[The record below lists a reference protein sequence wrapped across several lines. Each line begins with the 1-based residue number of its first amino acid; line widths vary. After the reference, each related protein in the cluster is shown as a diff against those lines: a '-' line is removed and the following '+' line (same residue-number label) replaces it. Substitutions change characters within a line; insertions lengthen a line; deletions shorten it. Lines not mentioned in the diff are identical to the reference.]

1 MTRHYQYHFTKLVGR
16 LRARAIYAT
25 VVRMRGTLKVLIG
38 ATLGFSL
45 SWLISHPRSRVRN
58 KLPQKQ
64 VRSVYLLPNLKVV
77 RKNNVYHIHH
87 WLFLGFLQLVTRR
100 KVTSKLYHGMILG
113 GILHGLSYKDR
124 FRVRY
129 RHGRQ

>member
-1 MTRHYQYHFTKLVGR
+1 
-16 LRARAIYAT
+16 
-25 VVRMRGTLKVLIG
+25 MRGTVKILVG

-45 SWLISHPRSRVRN
+45 SFLISHPRSRVRS
-58 KLPQKQ
+58 KLPQKRM
-64 VRSVYLLPNLKVV
+64 RSVYFLPNLRVV

-87 WLFLGFLQLVTRR
+87 WLFLAFLQLLTRG

-124 FRVRY
+124 FRIRY
-129 RHGRQ
+129 QDA